1 MLQLLFAGLRV
12 KNIDQA
18 DAGGQ
23 ESLGSVGGRRRQA
36 VFVHRCPGV
45 DGVSVGLQGEDVLE
59 GRGHAGP
66 AVGVPHGE
74 GDGAGPGLPRAPAA
88 GQVFAHG
95 SLEVP
100 HEERVDD
107 GVHGAVAV
115 PQPGE
120 HVEEAGWD
128 ALAHCLAGRHGKN

>member
-1 MLQLLFAGLRV
+1 MLQLLFVRLRV
-12 KNIDQA
+12 KNINQA
-18 DAGGQ
+18 DVRGQ
-23 ESLGSVGGRRRQA
+23 ESLGSVSSRREA
-36 VFVHRCPGV
+36 VLVHRCPGV
-45 DGVSVGLQGEDVLE
+45 DGVGVSLQGEDVLE
-59 GRGHAGP
+59 GRGHTGP

-128 ALAHCLAGRHGKN
+128 TLAHCLAGRHGKD